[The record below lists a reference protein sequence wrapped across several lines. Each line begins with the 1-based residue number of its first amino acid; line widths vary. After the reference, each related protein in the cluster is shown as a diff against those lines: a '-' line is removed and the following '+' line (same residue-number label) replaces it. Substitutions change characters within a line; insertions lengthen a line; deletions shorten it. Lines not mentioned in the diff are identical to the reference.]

1 MVASNIESHSELKGQ
16 PDDMSSELFRTGLYY
31 FFAVVAVGSSGMVA
45 FSRNLAHAIF
55 MLLFALGSVAAFY
68 ALLGADFLFAAQ
80 VLIYVGGVL
89 VILIFAMMISEEFP
103 VGTDDRSLDKTVA
116 GGITSLLILL
126 IFLMVAWG
134 TQWPEAASISVE
146 PTTAELGKA
155 LLSEYL
161 LPFEIAGLMLLVA
174 LVGATMMTRLDQ
186 DEPHPNIEYQRDR
199 ERDQS

>member
-1 MVASNIESHSELKGQ
+1 
-16 PDDMSSELFRTGLYY
+16 MSSELFQTGLYY
-31 FFAVVAVGSSGMVA
+31 FFAVVAVGSSGLVA

-103 VGTDDRSLDKTVA
+103 VGADDRATDKSVA
-116 GGITSLLILL
+116 GFITSFLVLTVC
-126 IFLMVAWG
+126 LMVAWG
-134 TQWPEAASISVE
+134 TQWPEVGAISVE
-146 PTTAELGKA
+146 PTTTELGKA

-161 LPFEIAGLMLLVA
+161 LPFEIAGLLLLVA
-174 LVGATMMTRLDQ
+174 LIGATMMTRLDQ

-199 ERDQS
+199 ERDRS